1 MSDDELIEI
10 ERAAVDAAMKVAH
23 ARDGFAANMSRES
36 IDAGNR
42 ALFNAGLMR
51 AAEIAR
57 SMDGNEANGYYGQ
70 ACHQVA
76 GACETEAGKL

>member
-1 MSDDELIEI
+1 MNDKELFELYLNAGQASDTQVVAV
-10 ERAAVDAAMKVAH
+10 RAV
-23 ARDGFAANMSRES
+23 
-36 IDAGNR
+36 
-42 ALFNAGLMR
+42 FNAGLMR